1 MNPRIIKSIKW
12 ITGTFIVLY
21 LLLTIGGPVLF
32 LNVVCDKHVNHQR
45 VFAAEEFGIPVPDT
59 LYLNTLDGFSIHTIE
74 VSPEDSARG
83 VIIFVSGIENPSV
96 TAFYGHVK
104 PFREM
109 GLVSLLPDVR
119 GHGKSDGDR
128 ICLAF
133 EEDEDIIAV
142 ARYASMKYPGL
153 PVIVMGLSMGGGI
166 AIRSAASSEN
176 IDAVVTL
183 SAFSSVQ
190 DVVGGMLGNFITPVL
205 AAPAKLSTA
214 LCASLKYR
222 VNAFTDTPLDAA
234 SRLGGKPVLMM
245 HSRGDTQVPYKC
257 FEKLSDR
264 IRHDGKS
271 RIETYVVDGDRHFI
285 IDRFLYPCEDSEY
298 FSRLKAFI
306 ESVLQP

>member
-1 MNPRIIKSIKW
+1 MNPRIMKSIKW

-21 LLLTIGGPVLF
+21 LLLTIAGPVLF

-45 VFAAEEFGIPVPDT
+45 VFAAGEFGLPAPDT
-59 LYLNTLDGFSIHTIE
+59 LYLNTLDGFSIHTLE

-119 GHGKSDGDR
+119 GHGASDGDR
-128 ICLAF
+128 ICLAYEE
-133 EEDEDIIAV
+133 EEDINAV
-142 ARYASMKYPGL
+142 ARYAAKKYPDL

-166 AIRSAASSEN
+166 AVRSAASSDN
-176 IDAVVTL
+176 IDALVTL

-190 DVVGGMLGNFITPVL
+190 DVVGGMLGKIMTPVL

-214 LCASLKYR
+214 LCASFKYG
-222 VNAFTDTPLDAA
+222 VNAFTDTPLEAV
-234 SRLGGKPVLMM
+234 SHLGGKPALMM
-245 HSRGDTQVPYKC
+245 HSRGDTQVPFKC
-257 FEKLSDR
+257 FEKLTDR
-264 IRHDGKS
+264 MKTEGMS
-271 RIETYVVDGDRHFI
+271 GVETYVVDGDRHFI
-285 IDRFLYPCEDSEY
+285 IDRFLYPCEDCEY